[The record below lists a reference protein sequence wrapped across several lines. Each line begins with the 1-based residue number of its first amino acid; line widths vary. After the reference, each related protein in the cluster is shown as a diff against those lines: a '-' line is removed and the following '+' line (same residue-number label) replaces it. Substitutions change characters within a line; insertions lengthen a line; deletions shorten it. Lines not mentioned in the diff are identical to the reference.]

1 MLNPQS
7 PIPLYRQ
14 LADLIMAKIRS
25 GEYAP
30 GSRIPSEHSLADQYG
45 IGRPTVRQATE
56 LLLRKR
62 VLHRRRG
69 SGTYVR
75 TTQEEVD
82 LFSLAGTLS
91 AFQKKGISITGQILR
106 GTRLLDVVPD
116 EENPF
121 SGRKAFFLSR
131 LSLVGQVPVLI
142 EDIYLH
148 PELFHGIDKIN
159 LKGRSLSQIV
169 DELYYLQPTGG
180 KQNFRIGYLNSEK
193 AKALDVSP
201 STPILLVK
209 RFLHFAPA
217 PNGVYSELYCRTD
230 QFVFSQ
236 TIGEAAGEFGN

>member
-1 MLNPQS
+1 MLNLQS

-14 LADLIMAKIRS
+14 LADLIMAKIRA

-45 IGRPTVRQATE
+45 IGRPTARQATDW
-56 LLLRKR
+56 LVRKR
-62 VLHRRRG
+62 ILDRRRG

-75 TTQEEVD
+75 TPQDEID

-91 AFQKKGISITGQILR
+91 AFQKKGISIAIQILQ
-106 GTRLLDVVPD
+106 GTRLMDVAGD
-116 EENPF
+116 AENPF
-121 SGRKAFFLSR
+121 SGHKAFFLSR
-131 LSLVGQVPVLI
+131 LSLVGQVPVLL
-142 EDIYLH
+142 EDIYLL
-148 PELFHGIDKIN
+148 PELFQGIDRID

-169 DELYYLQPTGG
+169 DELYYLRPTGG
-180 KQNFRIGYLNSEK
+180 KQNFRIGYLKGQK

-201 STPILLVK
+201 LTPILLVK

-217 PNGVYSELYCRTD
+217 TNAVYSELYCRTD

-236 TIGEAAGEFGN
+236 TLGGIGGE